1 MSNNQNQGGTSMSSQ
16 YAPGMPPA
24 GQPSGTRYNPPPRF
38 VIGPSPG
45 GGGGQGY
52 YRGSG
57 LVDENNTV
65 ALPGPYT
72 IDNTEVRRIYG
83 EMSPEYRARVMDTLR
98 RKGFYTGSSNF
109 DNDLDAIAAWL
120 DFSNTMGVT
129 RSRALLEMDRSIPD
143 RQGTGG
149 GTRRYRVSNA
159 DDIKN
164 AVNKAAL
171 DTIGRAFTEQELSLV
186 VPGFQQAELKS
197 QQAYYSQGVS
207 AEAPSTQAFGQAAAQ
222 FLAPTEANGYKFM
235 QIMNRIFN
243 ATGGM

>member
-1 MSNNQNQGGTSMSSQ
+1 MSNNQNQGGVSPSAA
-16 YAPGMPPA
+16 YAGGMPT
-24 GQPSGTRYNPPPRF
+24 GGTTGVRYTPPPRF
-38 VIGPSPG
+38 VVGPSPG

-52 YRGSG
+52 YTGSG

-65 ALPGPYT
+65 ALPGPYK
-72 IDNTEVRRIYG
+72 IDDGEVRRIYG
-83 EMSPEYRARVMDTLR
+83 EMTPEYRARVMDTLR
-98 RKGFYTGSSNF
+98 RKGFYTGSSTF
-109 DNDLDAIAAWL
+109 GNDLEAIAAWL
-120 DFSNTMGVT
+120 DFSNTIGVT

-149 GTRRYRVSNA
+149 GTRRYRVSNP
-159 DDIKN
+159 DDVKN

-171 DTIGRAFTEQELSLV
+171 DTIGRAFTEQELALV
-186 VPGFQQAELKS
+186 VPGFQRAEMQS
-197 QQAYYSQGVS
+197 QQAYYGGGVS

-235 QIMNRIFN
+235 RIMNRIFN

>member
-1 MSNNQNQGGTSMSSQ
+1 MSNNQNQGGVSPSAS
-16 YAPGMPPA
+16 YAGGMPPA
-24 GQPSGTRYNPPPRF
+24 GQPGGTTYNPPPRF

-65 ALPGPYT
+65 ALPGPYQ
-72 IDNTEVRRIYG
+72 IDDTEVRRIYG
-83 EMSPEYRARVMDTLR
+83 EMTPEYRARVMDTLR
-98 RKGFYTGSSNF
+98 RKGFYIGSSNF
-109 DNDLDAIAAWL
+109 GNDLEAIANWL

-143 RQGTGG
+143 REGTGG
-149 GTRRYRVSNA
+149 GTRRYRVSNP
-159 DDIKN
+159 DDIKT

-171 DTIGRAFTEQELSLV
+171 DTLGRAFTEQELALV
-186 VPGFQQAELKS
+186 VPGFQRAEVQS
-197 QQAYYSQGVS
+197 QQAYYSQGMS
-207 AEAPSTQAFGQAAAQ
+207 AEAPSAQAFGQAAAQ
-222 FLAPTEANGYKFM
+222 FVDPNQANAYKFLKT
-235 QIMNRIFN
+235 MNRIFN